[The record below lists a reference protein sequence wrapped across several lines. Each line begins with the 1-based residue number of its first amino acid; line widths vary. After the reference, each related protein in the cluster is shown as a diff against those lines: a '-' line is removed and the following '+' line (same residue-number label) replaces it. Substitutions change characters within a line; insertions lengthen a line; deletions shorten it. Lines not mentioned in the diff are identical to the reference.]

1 MIVKYGQPLSKI
13 MAHLTELVGPHFYA
27 RHDLHLDRQ
36 EYAARR
42 AELYGRLEKDPP
54 TEIAGARV
62 ARSRTDDGFKYYLED
77 GSWVLVRFS
86 GTEPLIRV
94 YSEASSKE
102 RVDQLLAA
110 LEEKLG
116 LRQLV

>member
-1 MIVKYGQPLSKI
+1 MSPL
-13 MAHLTELVGPHFYA
+13 TVLVGPHFYA
-27 RHDLHLDRQ
+27 RPDLHLDG
-36 EYAARR
+36 EESAARR
-42 AELYGRLEKDPP
+42 AELYGRLEKEPP
-54 TEIAGARV
+54 SEVAGGRV
-62 ARSRTDDGFKYYLED
+62 TRSRTDDGFKYYLED

-102 RVDQLLAA
+102 RVEQLLAA

-116 LRQLV
+116 PRQLV

>member
-1 MIVKYGQPLSKI
+1 
-13 MAHLTELVGPHFYA
+13 
-27 RHDLHLDRQ
+27 
-36 EYAARR
+36 
-42 AELYGRLEKDPP
+42 
-54 TEIAGARV
+54 V

-102 RVDQLLAA
+102 RVDQLLAS

>member
-1 MIVKYGQPLSKI
+1 
-13 MAHLTELVGPHFYA
+13 
-27 RHDLHLDRQ
+27 
-36 EYAARR
+36 
-42 AELYGRLEKDPP
+42 
-54 TEIAGARV
+54 
-62 ARSRTDDGFKYYLED
+62 
-77 GSWVLVRFS
+77 VLVRFS

-102 RVDQLLAA
+102 RVDRLLAS

>member
-1 MIVKYGQPLSKI
+1 M
-13 MAHLTELVGPHFYA
+13 
-27 RHDLHLDRQ
+27 
-36 EYAARR
+36 
-42 AELYGRLEKDPP
+42 
-54 TEIAGARV
+54 
-62 ARSRTDDGFKYYLED
+62 ARSRTDDGFKYYLDD

-102 RVDQLLAA
+102 RVDQLLAS

-116 LRQLV
+116 LRQLVS